1 MKKNYLKLFVIMA
14 SSFIFLCG
22 LSANAATIVLKA
34 EHDEPAG
41 SITDRLLKDMAKK
54 VYQNT
59 NGRVEL
65 QVYPGCQLSGG
76 KIKTMIQNTILGS
89 THISWVSAA
98 TFTAWDMDIGVCNLP
113 FLVSSYDE
121 YEKLRHTKP
130 MRDLFKKW
138 EKIGIKGIDYWSRA
152 LRQIVNTKRP
162 ILKPE
167 DIKGLRI
174 RVMETPLMVSIFKA
188 MEAHPIGMPFGEIFS
203 ALQLGTI
210 DGAERPTEFLITEKW
225 WDLAKYVTMWDYTG
239 DLLIVQAN
247 LKTFNNLEKKDQEVL
262 SRLIKEYG
270 DLKYK
275 EEKKMQEEAIE
286 MLRKKG
292 MTVSFLEKEQ
302 QERFRKITRPVWDE
316 YEPKFSKGLLKEV
329 VAALRK

>member
-1 MKKNYLKLFVIMA
+1 MKTFILVV
-14 SSFIFLCG
+14 SSLVFLWA
-22 LSANAATIVLKA
+22 LSANAASIVLKA

-54 VYQNT
+54 VSQNT
-59 NGRVEL
+59 NGRVEM

-76 KIKTMIQNTILGS
+76 KIKTMIQNTSLGS
-89 THISWVSAA
+89 THVAWVSAA
-98 TFTAWDMDIGVCNLP
+98 TFTAWDIDVGVCNLP
-113 FLVSSYDE
+113 FLVSNYDE

-138 EKIGIKGIDYWSRA
+138 EKIGIKGVDYWSRA

-188 MEAHPIGMPFGEIFS
+188 MGAHPIGMPFGEIFS

-247 LKTFNNLEKKDQEVL
+247 LKTFNSLEKKDQDEITK
-262 SRLIKEYG
+262 LIKEYG

-286 MLRKKG
+286 ILKKRG

-316 YEPKFSKGLLKEV
+316 YEPKFTKGLISEV
-329 VAALRK
+329 VTALKK